1 MTKKEAREVINA
13 EIKWCKE
20 NPMNMPEDFRQG
32 FVEGLR
38 QANSLIRKMPVN
50 SKEVQRCSAKD

>member
-1 MTKKEAREVINA
+1 MTKKEVVAIIDA

-20 NPMNMPEDFRQG
+20 TPMNMPEDFRQG

-38 QANSLIRKMPVN
+38 QAKSLIRKTPV
-50 SKEVQRCSAKD
+50 KK